1 MAFQSISTLHGSEF
15 NSQVSMNFKYQ
26 YEDHLDKC
34 ITEDNLEMKSRTFAP
49 SQFRCN
55 RLSWFRLRGVAP
67 DNGITPDRTL
77 DFTAM
82 IGTACH
88 QYMQSHI
95 KSMLGDDWVSV
106 EDYLSEH
113 PIQHNYTLTTSGY
126 ETLVE
131 FHDIPIRFA
140 CDGIVR
146 YNGKY
151 YLLEIKTSDY
161 QKFSELTTYKEEHHD
176 QIQCYSALLSLP
188 DVLVVYQ
195 DRLYGDIKCYELHFK
210 PEELDE
216 VFQRFDYVL
225 KQVDANIAP
234 DRLPAGDKWCTM
246 CSWRKTCKQWG

>member
-1 MAFQSISTLHGSEF
+1 MEKLNSGKKLVIKFGADPSRPDLHLGHT
-15 NSQVSMNFKYQ
+15 V
-26 YEDHLDKC
+26 
-34 ITEDNLEMKSRTFAP
+34 P
-49 SQFRCN
+49 
-55 RLSWFRLRGVAP
+55 LRALKILQDLGHEIVFVI
-67 DNGITPDRTL
+67 G

-131 FHDIPIRFA
+131 FNDIPIRFA

-146 YNGKY
+146 YNSKY

-161 QKFSELTTYKEEHHD
+161 QKFSELTTYKDEHHD
-176 QIQCYSALLSLP
+176 QIQCYSALLNLP

-195 DRLYGDIKCYELHFK
+195 DRLYGDIKCYELHFN

-216 VFQRFDYVL
+216 VFRRFDYVL
-225 KQVDANIAP
+225 KQVHANIAP
-234 DRLPAGDKWCTM
+234 DRLPTGDKWCSM
-246 CSWRKTCKQWG
+246 CNWRKTCKQWG